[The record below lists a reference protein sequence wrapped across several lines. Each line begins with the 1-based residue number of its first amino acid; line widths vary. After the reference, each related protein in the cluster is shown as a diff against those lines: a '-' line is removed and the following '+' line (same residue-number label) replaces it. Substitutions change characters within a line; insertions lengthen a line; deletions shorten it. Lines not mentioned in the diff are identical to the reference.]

1 MMRYLHLL
9 TLLLLVVACS
19 DDNTPTDG
27 DVSLGT
33 LTITMNN
40 ASNVSY
46 QVQLRNTQ
54 TNSVFTTATDPQT
67 GSNAATFRVP
77 PGIYE
82 ATVTGSFASNGIFYT
97 QNGTSGQ
104 ITVHTNQTANIT
116 VELLTAK
123 ISQVVIKELYCGGC
137 IKDDGVTNF
146 QYDKCMILYNNSSLP
161 ATLDNLCV
169 GMVAPANAQ
178 ATNNNYTTD
187 GQLNYEGFIPAWQA
201 LWYFQQ
207 PLTIEPYAQ
216 VVVNIHGAIDN
227 TLTVSHS
234 VNYANSD
241 YYCMFD
247 PESGFKNASYYPTP
261 SELIPSTHYLKACVV
276 GLGNAWALSVTSP
289 ALFVFQT
296 KSVDPDSYARDVNN
310 HWYDGGGANQS
321 KLCVKVPDDWVVDAI
336 EVFSSA
342 YQTSCVKRFTANID
356 AGYVWLTNHQGHSLY
371 RNVDREATEAL
382 PENAGRLVYNYSLG
396 VDGSTDSSGI
406 DAEASIHNGAHIIY
420 QDTNNSTNDFHER
433 QLCSLKD

>member
-9 TLLLLVVACS
+9 TLLLFFVACS
-19 DDNTPTDG
+19 DDKTPTDG

-33 LTITMNN
+33 VTITMSN

-54 TNSVFTTATDPQT
+54 TNSVFSAATDTTATA
-67 GSNAATFRVP
+67 SFRVP

-82 ATVTGSFASNGIFYT
+82 ATVIGSFAVDGIAYT
-97 QNGTSGQ
+97 QNGTTGQ
-104 ITVHTNQTANIT
+104 VAVRANQ
-116 VELLTAK
+116 VKRVVVDLLTART
-123 ISQVVIKELYCGGC
+123 SQVIIKELYCGGC
-137 IKDDGVTNF
+137 VIDDGVTKF
-146 QYDKCMILYNNSSLP
+146 QYDKCMILYNNSHLP

-169 GMVAPANAQ
+169 GMIAPANAQ
-178 ATNNNYTTD
+178 ATNNNYTDD
-187 GQLNYEGFIPAWQA
+187 GRLTYEADGFIPAWQA

-207 PLTIEPYAQ
+207 PLHIAPYAQ
-216 VVVNIHGAIDN
+216 VVVNIHGPIDN
-227 TLTVSHS
+227 TLTVSQS

-261 SELIPSTHYLKACVV
+261 SEVIPSSHYLKACVV

-296 KSVDPDSYARDVNN
+296 HGVSPEDYARNVDN

-321 KLCVKVPDDWVVDAI
+321 KLCVKIPDEWVVDAI
-336 EVFSSA
+336 EVFSAA
-342 YQTSCVKRFTANID
+342 YQTSCVKRLTANID
-356 AGYVWLTNHQGHSLY
+356 AGYVWLTNYQGHSLY
-371 RNVDREATEAL
+371 RNVDRDATEAL
-382 PENAGRLVYNYSLG
+382 PENEGRLVYGYSLG
-396 VDGSTDSSGI
+396 ADGDTDPSGI
-406 DAEASIHNGAHIIY
+406 DAEASVRNGAHIIY